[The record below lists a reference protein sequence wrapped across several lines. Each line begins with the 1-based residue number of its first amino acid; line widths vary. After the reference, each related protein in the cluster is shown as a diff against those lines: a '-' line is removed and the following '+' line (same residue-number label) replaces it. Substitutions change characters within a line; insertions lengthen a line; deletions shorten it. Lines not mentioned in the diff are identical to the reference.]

1 MADQGFRFQN
11 LLNNYPP
18 VFDASSI
25 PTGAFQGGAFQSFLQ
40 PSTATTPE
48 AWNRSPQSILNYRRD
63 LGKQGHSKE
72 DITSAE
78 ALSQPSPT
86 PENQG
91 IGRFYGAL
99 ERSMDQQIYNQ
110 SPAGMREQLE
120 MGKEMAKEQAKQ
132 TLKFQTL
139 ANIPGQI
146 ERSFAADK
154 YYQGMSQIPEIYRST
169 FASVPSMNIQAPSY
183 NAAQVRYFS

>member
-1 MADQGFRFQN
+1 MADQGYGFSN
-11 LLNNYPP
+11 LLNNP
-18 VFDASSI
+18 VAFDWNTAPNVGFKGI
-25 PTGAFQGGAFQSFLQ
+25 DFQSLLKPPAAAP
-40 PSTATTPE
+40 PS
-48 AWNRSPQSILNYRRD
+48 AWNRTPQSVLEYQDTLRR
-63 LGKQGHSKE
+63 QGHTE
-72 DITSAE
+72 AQIESAT
-78 ALSQPSPT
+78 AKAAPPPT
-86 PENQG
+86 PEQQG
-91 IGRFYGAL
+91 MDKFYGAL

-154 YYQGMSQIPEIYRST
+154 YYQGMSQIPEIYRGT

>member
-1 MADQGFRFQN
+1 MADQGYGFSN
-11 LLNNYPP
+11 LLNNP
-18 VFDASSI
+18 VTFDWNTA
-25 PTGAFQGGAFQSFLQ
+25 PNVGFKGGDFQSLLKSSASA
-40 PSTATTPE
+40 PPGNWNST
-48 AWNRSPQSILNYRRD
+48 PQRR
-63 LGKQGHSKE
+63 LEYMKGLEKQGYSKE
-72 DITSAE
+72 QITSALASSE
-78 ALSQPSPT
+78 NEGISDLLRTTADIAKQNAYWQT
-86 PENQG
+86 PE
-91 IGRFYGAL
+91 
-99 ERSMDQQIYNQ
+99 
-110 SPAGMREQLE
+110 GMREQLE

-154 YYQGMSQIPEIYRST
+154 YYQGMSQIPEIYRGT

>member
-11 LLNNYPP
+11 LLGNYRP

-40 PSTATTPE
+40 PSAATTPE
-48 AWNRSPQSILNYRRD
+48 AWNRSPQSILKHRKD
-63 LGKQGHSKE
+63 LEKQGYSKE

-78 ALSQPSPT
+78 ASSQPSPT

-139 ANIPGQI
+139 ANLPGQI
-146 ERSFAADK
+146 TAAIA
-154 YYQGMSQIPEIYRST
+154 GNTSQIPEIYNR
-169 FASVPSMNIQAPSY
+169 AYGSVPSMNIQAPGYS
-183 NAAQVRYFS
+183 APQMRYFS